1 MSVKHRCEK
10 KSLPILGGTQSYACW
25 YSGVSHEVRCIT
37 SGCRCVLA
45 YNLSVDPS
53 MPRPSIGIVQGPEI
67 GILRDALEGW
77 LQATRKSAAVYYT
90 LEHGYPED
98 KLTLETLKNNDM
110 SRVQAL
116 RQLASELDMDIFL
129 AILEKETEGTC
140 STDRFFGSKKVYPLD
155 EARDIYYKIRDL
167 VELDGRQVACGVFID
182 EEKILSKDRFNH
194 IEPKDQDALSYQS
207 GRVHLCAS
215 YPKLGILIGVGMI
228 GSETVTPI

>member
-1 MSVKHRCEK
+1 
-10 KSLPILGGTQSYACW
+10 
-25 YSGVSHEVRCIT
+25 
-37 SGCRCVLA
+37 
-45 YNLSVDPS
+45 
-53 MPRPSIGIVQGPEI
+53 MPRPSFRIVQGPEI

-90 LEHGYPED
+90 LDHEYPED
-98 KLTLETLKNNDM
+98 KFTLETLKNNDM

-167 VELDGRQVACGVFID
+167 VELDGRQVACGCSSTKKKFYQKTALTISNQ
-182 EEKILSKDRFNH
+182 KIRTL
-194 IEPKDQDALSYQS
+194 
-207 GRVHLCAS
+207 
-215 YPKLGILIGVGMI
+215 YPIRADVYVYVLRI
-228 GSETVTPI
+228 PN